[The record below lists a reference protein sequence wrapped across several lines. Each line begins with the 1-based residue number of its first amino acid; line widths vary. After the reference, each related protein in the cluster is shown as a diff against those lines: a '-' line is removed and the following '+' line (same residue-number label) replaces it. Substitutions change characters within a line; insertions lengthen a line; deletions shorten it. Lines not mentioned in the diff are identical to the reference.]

1 MARILGCQAKEPRE
15 KALQLTQRDCLN
27 NTLFPN
33 SERNTADIC
42 YLLRYF
48 DLRSDTRKAL
58 HECGSLLMR
67 LDSAPEEIHKR
78 NQHILNGRIYNPP
91 GVSNIARFP

>member
-33 SERNTADIC
+33 SERNTADIVIGRV
-42 YLLRYF
+42 LF
-48 DLRSDTRKAL
+48 
-58 HECGSLLMR
+58 SL
-67 LDSAPEEIHKR
+67 AK
-78 NQHILNGRIYNPP
+78 P
-91 GVSNIARFP
+91 GVFSRARMLASEREW

>member
-27 NTLFPN
+27 NTLFLN

-42 YLLRYF
+42 YWACFILAGQ
-48 DLRSDTRKAL
+48 T
-58 HECGSLLMR
+58 GR
-67 LDSAPEEIHKR
+67 L
-78 NQHILNGRIYNPP
+78 
-91 GVSNIARFP
+91 

>member
-42 YLLRYF
+42 YWACF
-48 DLRSDTRKAL
+48 
-58 HECGSLLMR
+58 
-67 LDSAPEEIHKR
+67 
-78 NQHILNGRIYNPP
+78 ILAGQT
-91 GVSNIARFP
+91 GVFSRARMLASEREW